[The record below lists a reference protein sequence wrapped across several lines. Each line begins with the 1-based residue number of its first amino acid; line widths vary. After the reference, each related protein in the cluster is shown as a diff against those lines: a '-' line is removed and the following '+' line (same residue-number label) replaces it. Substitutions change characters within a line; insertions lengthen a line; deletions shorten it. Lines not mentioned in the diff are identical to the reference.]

1 MKIPKHYVPKT
12 LTRKNQKLQENYI
25 KKSRKLYKKNKYFKR
40 PVIKSFKSKVS
51 PHIIKARKVYNVES
65 IKPSKELAKKT
76 GCKMQGLEEIVK
88 KGMGAY
94 YSSGSRP
101 SQTAES
107 WAYARLGSAITGG
120 NSSKVD
126 YHILKKYCS
135 NKSKAL
141 KLAQKP
147 KSQKGGKSKS
157 DSNITPKTIK
167 FEDYPDFTPNL
178 SPSQVFKLGSFG
190 GTYWR
195 PITSKISK
203 KPMKLKNVHKKYPKS
218 WWNGVSEEQL
228 SSTKCDV
235 SKNKYGVRVG
245 TSLEFWEGKGWINEK
260 NRYGWMHWYC
270 DFYNGKRDKVQDEE
284 QIRRWKSL
292 AGPNGRFRKWLINMI
307 KKKNSTYNDYE
318 ISPKIRQTLQHWG
331 YQLTE
336 NDFNKTS

>member
-1 MKIPKHYVPKT
+1 MRIPKHYVPKS
-12 LTRKNQKLQENYI
+12 LTKKNKKTQENYI

-51 PHIIKARKVYNVES
+51 PHILKARKMYN
-65 IKPSKELAKKT
+65 IDKIRPSKELEKKT
-76 GCKMQGLEEIVK
+76 GCKIQGLNEIVK

-101 SQTAES
+101 SQTPES
-107 WAYARLGSAITGG
+107 WGYARLGSSITGG
-120 NSSKVD
+120 NASKID
-126 YHILKKYCS
+126 YHILKKYC
-135 NKSKAL
+135 NNNSKAL
-141 KLAQKP
+141 KMSQKP
-147 KSQKGGKSKS
+147 KSQSGGKNK
-157 DSNITPKTIK
+157 IEIKPKTIK
-167 FEDYPDFTPNL
+167 FKDYPDFTPNL
-178 SPSQVFKLGSFG
+178 TPSQIFKLGSFG

-203 KPMKLKNVHKKYPKS
+203 THVELKDVHKKYPDS
-218 WWNGVSEEQL
+218 WWDGLSEEQL

-260 NRYGWMHWYC
+260 HRYGWVHWYC
-270 DFYNGKRDKVQDEE
+270 DFYNGNRDKKQDEE
-284 QIRRWKSL
+284 QIRRWKGV
-292 AGPNGRFRKWLINMI
+292 AGPNGRFSKWLINMI
-307 KKKNSTYNDYE
+307 KKKNSKYNDYE

-336 NDFNKTS
+336 KDFKS